1 MTSTSMGLKERAI
14 QAATKE
20 VEEDQKAQIARIAK
34 ILKDKFDVSID
45 VDTSSYPVEVDGLK
59 FKMSYS
65 GEIWGSV
72 LLVAE
77 CSMCG
82 KEAIL
87 GDASNITELGKLL
100 LNEEENLC
108 FNCKAATEPTI
119 AKLITSLKELYNWE
133 WDDYE
138 NEVL

>member
-1 MTSTSMGLKERAI
+1 MTSTSTGLKEKAI

-20 VEEDQKAQIARIAK
+20 REEDRKFKVAKIAQ

-45 VDTSSYPVEVDGLK
+45 AETASYPVEVDGLK
-59 FKMSYS
+59 FKMSYG

-87 GDASNITELGKLL
+87 GNVNNPAELGKLL